1 MIHNKNLYSMQCI
14 VSHLFPTV
22 IRRMNLSVEFEF
34 GLRTWRYYAT
44 DIYVEVQYDYL
55 VIKSLM
61 RILEESSSAR
71 TRRTGNDIWIPQTPI
86 QHPCDDISIFED
98 WGGYGMEC
106 IMSCCNDPCVGIIYH
121 STASQGI
128 GNTFPNNYNSYHHW
142 NKKTTF
148 IIALLCWRGSNV
160 ELLSTLTNLSM
171 VWLTGAVLYNP

>member
-71 TRRTGNDIWIPQTPI
+71 TRRTGNDI
-86 QHPCDDISIFED
+86 
-98 WGGYGMEC
+98 
-106 IMSCCNDPCVGIIYH
+106 
-121 STASQGI
+121 
-128 GNTFPNNYNSYHHW
+128 
-142 NKKTTF
+142 
-148 IIALLCWRGSNV
+148 
-160 ELLSTLTNLSM
+160 
-171 VWLTGAVLYNP
+171 